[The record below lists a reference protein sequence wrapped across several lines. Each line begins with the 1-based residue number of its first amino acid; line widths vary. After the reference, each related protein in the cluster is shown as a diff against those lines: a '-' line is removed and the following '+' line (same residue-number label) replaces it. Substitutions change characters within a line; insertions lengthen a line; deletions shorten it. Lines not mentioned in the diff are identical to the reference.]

1 MTGEAGAGEPDGERV
16 TAIAN
21 EIVAILGGGGRKK
34 NCKYT
39 AINLCPYKKTVCSK
53 IKRLSAKGEP
63 SPNAKGP
70 CRREKRHPKN
80 CRGCPEFGSVFRWR
94 GDGNPNL
101 VGLPRYLGRRLKAF
115 TDKKKWG
122 LDWRFSDTE
131 NKLSER
137 GFDISAS
144 ANPVTSKSHKIN
156 FQRDLI
162 VAIESEN
169 SSYNHAISDD
179 LTKVLHSSA
188 SLMVFIYHWQNNRPC
203 PKQMHDWITNS
214 TTDRNNLKE
223 KLLIYASFYLR
234 ENGTLI
240 GNNGDFNQTAD
251 VKWGFYGIG
260 AGTGRSSCG
269 TCGVDTAAC
278 TGRSGESGHRPRPS
292 RGRRAGARR

>member
-1 MTGEAGAGEPDGERV
+1 MTGKAGAGEPDRERV

-21 EIVAILGGGGRKK
+21 EIVAILGGRRDNGGK
-34 NCKYT
+34 CS
-39 AINLCPYKKTVCSK
+39 AITLCRLGYETCSVT
-53 IKRLSAKGEP
+53 KRLYKG
-63 SPNAKGP
+63 GP
-70 CRREKRHPKN
+70 CRRDTEDPIIGMR
-80 CRGCPEFGSVFRWR
+80 CPEFGSVFRWR

-115 TDKKKWG
+115 TDKKNWG
-122 LDWRFSDTE
+122 LDWRFTDKSQ
-131 NKLSER
+131 KRSER

-144 ANPVTSKSHKIN
+144 EGMVGSNWDDIN

-169 SSYNHAISDD
+169 SSDNPEISND

-203 PKQMHDWITNS
+203 PKQMHYWITNS
-214 TTDRNNLKE
+214 TTDRDDLKE
-223 KLLIYASFYLR
+223 KLLICASFYLR

-251 VKWGFYGIG
+251 VKWCFYGIG
-260 AGTGRSSCG
+260 AGTGGSSCG
-269 TCGVDTAAC
+269 TSGVDTAAC
-278 TGRSGESGHRPRPS
+278 PG
-292 RGRRAGARR
+292 

>member
-1 MTGEAGAGEPDGERV
+1 VPRV

-34 NCKYT
+34 NCKYP
-39 AINLCPYKKTVCSK
+39 AITLCPHGYGTCSVT
-53 IKRLSAKGEP
+53 KRLYKG
-63 SPNAKGP
+63 GP
-70 CRREKRHPKN
+70 CSRDTKDPIIGKR
-80 CRGCPEFGSVFRWR
+80 CPEFGSVFRWR

-122 LDWRFSDTE
+122 LDWRFSD
-131 NKLSER
+131 KSQKRSER

-144 ANPVTSKSHKIN
+144 KETVTSSWPDIN
-156 FQRDLI
+156 FPRDLI

-169 SSYNHAISDD
+169 SSFNPEISND

-203 PKQMHDWITNS
+203 PKQMYDWITNP
-214 TTDRNNLKE
+214 TTGRNDLKE
-223 KLLIYASFYLR
+223 KLLICASFYIK
-234 ENGTLI
+234 NGGTLI

-251 VKWGFYGIG
+251 VKWCFYGIG
-260 AGTGRSSCG
+260 AGTGGSSCG
-269 TCGVDTAAC
+269 TSGVDTAAC
-278 TGRSGESGHRPRPS
+278 PG
-292 RGRRAGARR
+292 